1 MPLRSSFFLF
11 FLSKTQAD
19 KPDVTALMNKAS
31 AEQKELATDV
41 YHLLTTYEDE
51 DEEWEVS
58 WGEHFSTRY

>member
-1 MPLRSSFFLF
+1 LPLRSSFFLF

-19 KPDVTALMNKAS
+19 KPDVTALMSKAS

-51 DEEWEVS
+51 DEE
-58 WGEHFSTRY
+58 